1 MTVVRRARAGV
12 RKPPREETRISVFDS
27 DVAGLYVDAERNIE
41 FLPFELAL
49 LSNLAD
55 ALRTLD
61 GQLQGRRSAVE
72 QGA

>member
-1 MTVVRRARAGV
+1 M
-12 RKPPREETRISVFDS
+12 
-27 DVAGLYVDAERNIE
+27 AGLYVDAERNIE

-61 GQLQGRRSAVE
+61 GRFRAEEAQLNKAHKTPLPRLWPGDARRLTCAS
-72 QGA
+72 